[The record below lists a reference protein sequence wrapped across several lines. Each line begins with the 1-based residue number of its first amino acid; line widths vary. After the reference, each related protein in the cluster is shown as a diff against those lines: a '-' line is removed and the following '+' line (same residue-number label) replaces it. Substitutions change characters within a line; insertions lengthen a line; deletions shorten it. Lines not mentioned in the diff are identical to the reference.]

1 MTTLHS
7 VADLVDW
14 LGTEPAAR
22 LIGIVGPP
30 GSGKSTLAE
39 ELITLLGDSAI
50 VVPMD
55 GFHYP
60 QAKLVELGRRERMG
74 APDTFDRER
83 FAEKLSAV
91 VARDTEVFFPSFDR
105 NIEEPVEDQIVVT
118 PEHERVVVEGN
129 YLLLDYDGWDRVG
142 TLLDV
147 TVYLDIADSVR
158 QERLIARHVAFGK
171 TPEHAVAWVEAVDEA
186 NAAVIARSA
195 PRAAITLS
203 RS

>member
-14 LGTEPAAR
+14 LSTQPEAR
-22 LIGIVGPP
+22 IIGIIGPP
-30 GSGKSTLAE
+30 GSGKSTLAA
-39 ELITLLGDSAI
+39 ELVNLLGESAV

-60 QAKLVELGRRERMG
+60 QATLVELGRRERMG
-74 APDTFDRER
+74 APDTFDSER
-83 FAEKLSAV
+83 LAEKLSAV
-91 VARDTEVFFPSFDR
+91 VSRDTEVLFPSFDR
-105 NIEEPVEDQIVVT
+105 SVEEPVEDQIVVA

-129 YLLLDYDGWDRVG
+129 YLLLDSDGWDRVG

-147 TVYLDIADSVR
+147 AVYLEIPDPIR
-158 QERLIARHVAFGK
+158 QQRLIARHVEFGK
-171 TPEHAVAWVEAVDEA
+171 TAEHAAAWVDSVDEA
-186 NAAVIARSA
+186 NAVVIASSA
-195 PRAAITLS
+195 PRATVTLS

>member
-14 LGTEPAAR
+14 LSTQPEAR
-22 LIGIVGPP
+22 IIGIIGPP
-30 GSGKSTLAE
+30 GSGKSTLAA
-39 ELITLLGDSAI
+39 ELVNLLGESAV

-60 QAKLVELGRRERMG
+60 QATLVELGRRERMG
-74 APDTFDRER
+74 APDTFDSER
-83 FAEKLSAV
+83 LAEKLSAV
-91 VARDTEVFFPSFDR
+91 VSRDTEVLFPSFDR
-105 NIEEPVEDQIVVT
+105 TVEEPVEDQIVVA

-129 YLLLDYDGWDRVG
+129 YLLLDSDGWDRVG

-147 TVYLDIADSVR
+147 AVYLEIPDPIR
-158 QERLIARHVAFGK
+158 QQRLIARHVEFGK
-171 TPEHAVAWVEAVDEA
+171 TAEHAAAWVDSVDEA
-186 NAAVIARSA
+186 NAVVIASSA
-195 PRAAITLS
+195 PRATVTLS